1 CYTVRYDFGY
11 SEEFRPQIYANQRA
25 REAGDG
31 IKPGAQAPG
40 KSSLNRTSPRSG
52 RQLKR
57 LTAAVARFAG
67 S

>member
-1 CYTVRYDFGY
+1 MTFLICYTVRYDFGY

-40 KSSLNRTSPRSG
+40 KSSLNMR
-52 RQLKR
+52 
-57 LTAAVARFAG
+57 AREAG
-67 S
+67 DSSND